1 MYFSHV
7 KPLHDFKKI
16 VSKSGSQHRGIRLPR
31 KDWKQVVSFRVRL
44 GLGLGLLGLGLVV
57 S

>member
-16 VSKSGSQHRGIRLPR
+16 VSESGSQHRGIRLPR
-31 KDWKQVVSFRVRL
+31 KDWKRVVRL